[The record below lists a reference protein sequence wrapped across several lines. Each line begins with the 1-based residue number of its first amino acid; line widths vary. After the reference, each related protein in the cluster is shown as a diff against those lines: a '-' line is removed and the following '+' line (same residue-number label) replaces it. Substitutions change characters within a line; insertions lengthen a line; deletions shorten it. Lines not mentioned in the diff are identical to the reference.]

1 MIYQLFE
8 RDVTADS
15 EFPECLRAACH
26 RAGKENAVIINGI
39 INPAINS
46 LLSRAHHTDK
56 LIISDRGFPYMPGV
70 ETIDISLVA
79 GIPRVLDVLR
89 AIRMNFNCAK
99 GVMAAEFR
107 EVHTPETLRSYEE
120 LLEGV
125 SITWEPHASLKAR
138 APGVVGIIRTG
149 DTTRFGNI
157 LLEST

>member
-1 MIYQLFE
+1 MIYQLLNLDLLPSCNFGHQ
-8 RDVTADS
+8 T
-15 EFPECLRAACH
+15 
-26 RAGKENAVIINGI
+26 GKENGMLVNGI

-46 LLSRAHHTDK
+46 LLSRARHTNM
-56 LIISDRGFPYMPGV
+56 LIISDRGFPHMSGV

-79 GIPRVLDVLR
+79 GIPLVVDVLR

-107 EVHTPETLRSYEE
+107 EVNSAETQRNYEG

-125 SITWEPHASLKAR
+125 SIEWEPHASLKAR
-138 APGVVGIIRTG
+138 AAKVVGIIRTG